1 MTACSCGGDVDAWG
15 QQAFVCKCASAG
27 IPVSKELT
35 SIYRD
40 SVKWLDGVTIV
51 PWLSGRTVAW
61 DVTVATMLAD
71 SYLTASFVAA
81 AAAAASRKG
90 VKYPDLPASY
100 SFQLIAVETVG
111 PINESAVDFLRELGV
126 GLLQASGTAT
136 DCLSISDVVSHCAAI

>member
-1 MTACSCGGDVDAWG
+1 MLLRRRCRRLGPASLCL
-15 QQAFVCKCASAG
+15 QAASAG

-40 SVKWLDGVTIV
+40 SVKWLDGVTLV

-71 SYLTASFVAA
+71 SYLTASSV
-81 AAAAASRKG
+81 AAAAASRQE
-90 VKYPDLPASY
+90 VKYPDLQASF
-100 SFQLIAVETVG
+100 SFQLIAVETLG
-111 PINESAVDFLRELGV
+111 QIIESAVDILRELGV
-126 GLLQASGTAT
+126 GLLQASGTVT

>member
-1 MTACSCGGDVDAWG
+1 
-15 QQAFVCKCASAG
+15 
-27 IPVSKELT
+27 
-35 SIYRD
+35 
-40 SVKWLDGVTIV
+40 V

-111 PINESAVDFLRELGV
+111 PINESAVDFLRELG
-126 GLLQASGTAT
+126 GRRICSKFQEERQTACLLFHTAAK
-136 DCLSISDVVSHCAAI
+136 L